1 MGPTSSLMS
10 GVRSKTTLYVGGL
23 EESVT
28 EGILHAAFLPF
39 GDVKD
44 VSIPL
49 NNEEGKGNRGFGFVE
64 YQEREDAAAA
74 MDNMNEAELFGRV
87 LKVNFAQPMKAGK
100 GTRAIWDVE
109 ADDFFAEQEAAAE
122 AAAQGEGDEG
132 KETPDAVPS

>member
-1 MGPTSSLMS
+1 MC
-10 GVRSKTTLYVGGL
+10 
-23 EESVT
+23 
-28 EGILHAAFLPF
+28 
-39 GDVKD
+39 
-44 VSIPL
+44 
-49 NNEEGKGNRGFGFVE
+49 
-64 YQEREDAAAA
+64 REDAAAA

-87 LKVNFAQPMKAGK
+87 LKGEAEGEGGLKNEKERTGRLTHVLIVNFAQPMKAGK